1 LKSTVVGNY
10 PKISSDKSAPN
21 LRNALNAFDGKKI
34 SPDELEQV
42 YQSTTRRVMAEQ
54 EQAGL
59 DVITDGQ
66 IRWDDL
72 VTPLAKNISGF
83 EIGGLIRFFNNNVYY
98 RRPVVKSAL
107 KFKHSSTAGQFK
119 FAQSVS
125 SQPVKVSLPGPFTF
139 AALSLDE
146 YYQNQEKLVLDL
158 AEILHLEILELEKAG
173 CKYIQLDEPSL
184 SAQPERFELAQSAIQ
199 TVLKGIKAHKT
210 LFFYFGRVDKFLA
223 KLSLDSVDA
232 VGIDLVSCKEN
243 LDALLKFEAG
253 KKEIVLGC
261 LDARNT
267 KLEADAEI
275 VALVEKVGKKI
286 STDRIWLSPS
296 CGLEFLPHESA
307 VKKIQHLGRLTR
319 SLD

>member
-1 LKSTVVGNY
+1 MKSTVVGNY

-34 SPDELEQV
+34 SPADLEQV
-42 YQSTTRRVMAEQ
+42 YQSTIRRVMAEQ
-54 EQAGL
+54 EQADL
-59 DVITDGQ
+59 DIITDGQ

-107 KFKHSSTAGQFK
+107 KFKHSATVEQFK

-125 SQPVKVSLPGPFTF
+125 SKPVKVSLPGPFTF

-146 YYQNQEKLVLDL
+146 YYKNQEKLVMDL
-158 AEILHLEILELEKAG
+158 AEILHQEILELEKEG
-173 CKYIQLDEPSL
+173 CKHIQLDEPFL
-184 SAQPERFELAQSAIQ
+184 SGQPERFELAQSGIQ

-210 LFFYFGRVDKFLA
+210 LFFYFGRVDKFLP

-232 VGIDLVSCKEN
+232 VGIDLVSHKEN

-253 KKEIVLGC
+253 KKEVVLGC
-261 LDARNT
+261 LDAR
-267 KLEADAEI
+267 
-275 VALVEKVGKKI
+275 
-286 STDRIWLSPS
+286 
-296 CGLEFLPHESA
+296 
-307 VKKIQHLGRLTR
+307 
-319 SLD
+319 